1 MIDAVSNVAE
11 IRGKGAEKMVV
22 LVDGDNVSL
31 LGPGSKMKLLFF
43 YFLQCCGTGIEF
55 CKISV
60 HTWELWQEDWM
71 GCIGPYVVAASGH
84 SNHCSEGGTLSYVCI
99 YLRFFG

>member
-43 YFLQCCGTGIEF
+43 LLFFY
-55 CKISV
+55 S
-60 HTWELWQEDWM
+60 
-71 GCIGPYVVAASGH
+71 VVALALNFVKSLCIHG
-84 SNHCSEGGTLSYVCI
+84 NCNKKTGWVVLDLTLFQPQSTQIIVVKEE
-99 YLRFFG
+99 L